1 SVGPWVVGLLT
12 AALGIAVLLR
22 ERGSKVSQALG
33 LLTSTLTI
41 RLLGIGVLYSTRHE
55 AVGLWWVKVEHL
67 GVVFIPTAV
76 LIFTL
81 TIVQQLE
88 AFRVVVWGSLAASG
102 WFYLSVLSTDRFIS
116 GLYRYD
122 WGYYPRYGLLGLP
135 FLVF

>member
-1 SVGPWVVGLLT
+1 MLLAEVLDPANYFVSVHSVGPWVAGLMT

-33 LLTSTLTI
+33 LLTASLI
-41 RLLGIGVLYSTRHE
+41 VWLLCIGALYSTRHQ

-88 AFRVVVWGSLAASG
+88 AFR
-102 WFYLSVLSTDRFIS
+102 
-116 GLYRYD
+116 
-122 WGYYPRYGLLGLP
+122 
-135 FLVF
+135 